1 VLADGLAVEDGHR
14 FRHGYY
20 MTQND
25 LMLNDGL
32 DVPAKDSAARLLAR
46 AVLDLLLPHQCL
58 SCNEMVGEQGALCSE
73 CWGRITFPSATY
85 CDFCAVPFEFDV
97 GDGSLA
103 CS

>member
-1 VLADGLAVEDGHR
+1 
-14 FRHGYY
+14 
-20 MTQND
+20 MTQDD

-73 CWGRITFPSATY
+73 CWGRITFPSAPY
-85 CDFCAVPFEFDV
+85 CDICALPFEFDA